1 MTIHT
6 AITVPA
12 DVKPA
17 YIYARFSTMEQ
28 AKGHSLERQI
38 SLATAFVEQNGW
50 RLDETFSDEGKSAFH
65 GANREDG
72 SSLFDF
78 EKRAREGEFKQGAV
92 LVIENIDRLS
102 RQGAKAA
109 ARLIW
114 MLNENGVDVA
124 TFQDGHVYKSGDEAD
139 LMDLFSIIVKAQLA
153 YEESLKKS
161 KRITAVWSA
170 KHRAVINGES
180 TPISRKTPEWICI
193 KEGKYALVERR
204 VEILN
209 EIYDDYIG
217 GLGEHYITKKLNDR
231 KEENW
236 GRGNGWHR
244 SYIHKCLVNRRVLG
258 EYIIHPRHDIERRG
272 DVLHSSFYP
281 QAITAEK
288 FNKAQLVRAS
298 RQRTGG
304 ATQNAASNLFSGIA
318 KCDECGGTMAYLAK
332 GKDKRR
338 PNSIATSYNSARRTR
353 QKALDIRVVLGN
365 PPYNVSDT
373 GADYPHF
380 NKRIAD
386 TYAKET
392 TATNKNSLY
401 DSYVR
406 AIRWA
411 SDRIGDSGV
420 IGFVTN
426 GGWLDGNAMNGL
438 RKCLRDEFS
447 SIYVFNLRG
456 NQRTSGELSKREGGK
471 IFGQG
476 SRAPVA
482 ISFLVKNP
490 SAAATG
496 QILYH
501 DIGDYLTREQKLQKV
516 AAFKSVSGMCDA
528 GKWSTIVPDEHNDWI
543 TQRDST
549 FEKYIVVGERGTDS
563 RSTLFSTFTTGVKTK
578 RDAWSYN
585 SSASKIVEN
594 ISRSVKFYNGCLER
608 FIASGGDSF
617 EDFAPDEDASISWSR
632 GLKNSFE
639 KKRPVELKENAIR
652 RSVYR
657 PFFNQHLYFDRTFS
671 DELSATGKI
680 FPVQNAAIALT
691 GVGARSFSALMVDI
705 VPCLDC
711 VEKGQFFPL
720 KVLERTDSSN
730 VDLFSG
736 DGAATEF
743 TQRDGITDYG
753 LQHFQAAYP
762 NATITKDDIFYY
774 VYGLLHSEEYRE
786 RFADNL
792 SKQLPRIPAVKQEAD
807 FWAFVEAGRKLG
819 DLHVNYENVEPYA
832 VTYKEGDLRLANVA
846 DPVAFYRVEQM
857 KFAGKRPN
865 LDKTTVIYNSNIT
878 MTNIP
883 LEAYDYV
890 VNGKSALDWVME
902 RQCVKKDKASGIVND
917 ANDYANETM
926 HNPAYPLELFQ
937 RVITVSLETM
947 KIVRSLPKLEID

>member
-1 MTIHT
+1 
-6 AITVPA
+6 
-12 DVKPA
+12 
-17 YIYARFSTMEQ
+17 MEQ

-338 PNSIATSYNSARRTR
+338 PNSIATSYMQCDNARRHHRCKNKTAIR
-353 QKALDIRVVLGN
+353 YDRIEKAILDQLLWATIEDGFENAKAVRLKGEIAELDRKISVIKKQIENIVFSISEAPSKALAKRAGELESEADMLERKRRKTSKQYDKEYAKPKSQDDVEMLRALRDSLEDQD
-365 PPYNVSDT
+365 SDT
-373 GADYPHF
+373 RMRA
-380 NKRIAD
+380 RM
-386 TYAKET
+386 
-392 TATNKNSLY
+392 ATNVALKRLIPTMRLSA
-401 DSYVR
+401 DGTFYVY
-406 AIRWA
+406 A
-411 SDRIGDSGV
+411 
-420 IGFVTN
+420 
-426 GGWLDGNAMNGL
+426 
-438 RKCLRDEFS
+438 
-447 SIYVFNLRG
+447 
-456 NQRTSGELSKREGGK
+456 EGIAVWMFDAEGK
-471 IFGQG
+471 IAGGQ
-476 SRAPVA
+476 
-482 ISFLVKNP
+482 
-490 SAAATG
+490 
-496 QILYH
+496 
-501 DIGDYLTREQKLQKV
+501 
-516 AAFKSVSGMCDA
+516 
-528 GKWSTIVPDEHNDWI
+528 
-543 TQRDST
+543 
-549 FEKYIVVGERGTDS
+549 
-563 RSTLFSTFTTGVKTK
+563 
-578 RDAWSYN
+578 
-585 SSASKIVEN
+585 
-594 ISRSVKFYNGCLER
+594 
-608 FIASGGDSF
+608 
-617 EDFAPDEDASISWSR
+617 
-632 GLKNSFE
+632 
-639 KKRPVELKENAIR
+639 
-652 RSVYR
+652 
-657 PFFNQHLYFDRTFS
+657 
-671 DELSATGKI
+671 
-680 FPVQNAAIALT
+680 
-691 GVGARSFSALMVDI
+691 
-705 VPCLDC
+705 
-711 VEKGQFFPL
+711 
-720 KVLERTDSSN
+720 
-730 VDLFSG
+730 
-736 DGAATEF
+736 
-743 TQRDGITDYG
+743 
-753 LQHFQAAYP
+753 
-762 NATITKDDIFYY
+762 
-774 VYGLLHSEEYRE
+774 
-786 RFADNL
+786 
-792 SKQLPRIPAVKQEAD
+792 AV
-807 FWAFVEAGRKLG
+807 
-819 DLHVNYENVEPYA
+819 
-832 VTYKEGDLRLANVA
+832 
-846 DPVAFYRVEQM
+846 
-857 KFAGKRPN
+857 
-865 LDKTTVIYNSNIT
+865 
-878 MTNIP
+878 
-883 LEAYDYV
+883 
-890 VNGKSALDWVME
+890 
-902 RQCVKKDKASGIVND
+902 
-917 ANDYANETM
+917 
-926 HNPAYPLELFQ
+926 
-937 RVITVSLETM
+937 
-947 KIVRSLPKLEID
+947 